1 LSRYKV
7 TLQYDGAKFLGWQL
21 QPKGRTVQGDLEK
34 VLRKISNQKTR
45 IPVHG
50 AGRTDTGVHAMGQVA
65 HFDFETRLSD
75 GELIKALNGNLSLDC
90 RIMTIEKVHQ
100 DFHARFDAVKR
111 HYQYQCFTGNSL
123 LFKNQAWSIPK
134 IDMNELNQLASQLV
148 GDHDFLSFSKY
159 HEELKH
165 TRCIIY
171 KSEWTLDG
179 KMVIFHITG
188 NRFLHHMVRYLVGTM
203 IAVIEKRLSNENY
216 YLLLKNPQK
225 DVRIFKAPP
234 EGLLLVNVVYE

>member
-1 LSRYKV
+1 MSRYKV

-90 RIMTIEKVHQ
+90 R
-100 DFHARFDAVKR
+100 
-111 HYQYQCFTGNSL
+111 
-123 LFKNQAWSIPK
+123 
-134 IDMNELNQLASQLV
+134 
-148 GDHDFLSFSKY
+148 
-159 HEELKH
+159 
-165 TRCIIY
+165 
-171 KSEWTLDG
+171 
-179 KMVIFHITG
+179 
-188 NRFLHHMVRYLVGTM
+188 
-203 IAVIEKRLSNENY
+203 
-216 YLLLKNPQK
+216 
-225 DVRIFKAPP
+225 
-234 EGLLLVNVVYE
+234 